1 MCVVHFLIFHLAYYF
16 LFLDPNCARA
26 DVHIADWDH
35 DHHHT
40 HSEQWQGV
48 CLAGQ
53 RQSPIDIVTN
63 ETVKEKWGQPFVF
76 HGYEKRVPMHV
87 RNNRHSLV
95 VEYDDESSHEDVWI
109 RGGGL
114 GESKFHFAQLHFHW
128 GSTNDQGSEHTIDGV
143 ASPMEMHIVHWNLD
157 VGKDVKEATEKDAY
171 NSLEVLGVLFK
182 VGKFNKEYDA
192 FFNAARNVAKENT
205 NSTIEK
211 GARLKDLLPDGND

>member
-16 LFLDPNCARA
+16 LFLDPNFARA

-76 HGYEKRVPMHV
+76 HGYEKEFLCM
-87 RNNRHSLV
+87 
-95 VEYDDESSHEDVWI
+95 
-109 RGGGL
+109 
-114 GESKFHFAQLHFHW
+114 
-128 GSTNDQGSEHTIDGV
+128 
-143 ASPMEMHIVHWNLD
+143 
-157 VGKDVKEATEKDAY
+157 
-171 NSLEVLGVLFK
+171 
-182 VGKFNKEYDA
+182 
-192 FFNAARNVAKENT
+192 
-205 NSTIEK
+205 
-211 GARLKDLLPDGND
+211 